1 MVPTRSSQFLTSSLP
16 LIYMATSS
24 LRKRT
29 GYEPVAT
36 DPYPVETTTTVL
48 GVELTEDEAI
58 MCKIAVGLIV
68 LMIGVLGGAIIASS
82 F

>member
-1 MVPTRSSQFLTSSLP
+1 
-16 LIYMATSS
+16 MATSS
-24 LRKRT
+24 LHQRKRA

-36 DPYPVETTTTVL
+36 DPYAQRKRTGYEPEVATDPYAGETTTVL

-58 MCKIAVGLIV
+58 MCKIAMGLMV
-68 LMIGVLGGAIIASS
+68 LMIVIFAGAIIASS

>member
-1 MVPTRSSQFLTSSLP
+1 
-16 LIYMATSS
+16 
-24 LRKRT
+24 
-29 GYEPVAT
+29 
-36 DPYPVETTTTVL
+36 VL